1 MTNFPIGHAVFN
13 RASSQLDSALRFE
26 AKGDQSGIDEMA
38 TSWNLDPL
46 LFSVPESHDD
56 AS

>member
-1 MTNFPIGHAVFN
+1 MTNFPIGHAAFN

-26 AKGDQSGIDEMA
+26 AKGDQLGIDEMA
-38 TSWNLDPL
+38 TSWDLDPL

-56 AS
+56 VS